1 MQPGTAQA
9 PHLLR
14 DRPCPEP
21 LGKLLLAELPVPGPI
36 LQARKKACSESSARL
51 SHGHLAQ
58 VRYHPLGAGLT
69 PSRAWLGTLR
79 GVLQGRVLGCSRAGK
94 MYASALRCTA
104 LQEPAEAL
112 APAWAAAR
120 LGWRVTSHVFTAH
133 GMGTLRAPRGSA
145 CPASGT
151 SSVQEA
157 EGLGGGLERLP
168 KRLDTDQGGDGE
180 ESQKVLTAA
189 CFRSCCPALP

>member
-1 MQPGTAQA
+1 MQRIKCKAVTWPSC
-9 PHLLR
+9 
-14 DRPCPEP
+14 PCEVSSI
-21 LGKLLLAELPVPGPI
+21 GSGADAKQGMAWDAAGCAARQGP
-36 LQARKKACSESSARL
+36 
-51 SHGHLAQ
+51 
-58 VRYHPLGAGLT
+58 
-69 PSRAWLGTLR
+69 
-79 GVLQGRVLGCSRAGK
+79 RVLKSLQDVCECK